1 MNAAVVAGGALEL
14 SARILRAV
22 QRADL
27 LIAAD
32 SGARHLPALGRG
44 ADLLIGD
51 FDSFDPG
58 DPGDPG
64 AVEIVRFPTVKD
76 QTDLHLA
83 VREAVRRG
91 ATSVVLLAA
100 LRGPRLDHGAA
111 NLLLLSA
118 GEFAGLELRALDGPD
133 ELRAVR
139 TSAEIAGAAGDL
151 VTLLAVTRT
160 ASGVSTEGLVYPLHE
175 ATLRRGDSRGV
186 SNALEGDR
194 GGVRLR
200 RGVLLLIHR
209 EGGDP
214 NAIR

>member
-1 MNAAVVAGGALEL
+1 MNAVVVAGGELEL
-14 SARILRAV
+14 SERVRNAV
-22 QRADL
+22 QTAEL

-32 SGARHLPALGRG
+32 SGAKHLRELRRN

-51 FDSFDPG
+51 FDSFDPALA
-58 DPGDPG
+58 G
-64 AVEIVRFPTVKD
+64 AAEVAPFPRAKD
-76 QTDLHLA
+76 QTDTHLA

-91 ATSVVLLAA
+91 ATRITLIAS

-118 GEFAGLELRALDGPD
+118 DEFAGIDLRAIDGPD

-139 TSAEIAGAAGDL
+139 HEASIAGQGGDL
-151 VTLLAVTRT
+151 VTLLAVTRR
-160 ASGVSTEGLVYPLHE
+160 AAGVSTDGLAYQLHE

-186 SNALEGDR
+186 SNVLEREHGA
-194 GGVRLR
+194 VRLR
-200 RGVLLLIHR
+200 HGVLLVIHR
-209 EGGDP
+209 AGGDP